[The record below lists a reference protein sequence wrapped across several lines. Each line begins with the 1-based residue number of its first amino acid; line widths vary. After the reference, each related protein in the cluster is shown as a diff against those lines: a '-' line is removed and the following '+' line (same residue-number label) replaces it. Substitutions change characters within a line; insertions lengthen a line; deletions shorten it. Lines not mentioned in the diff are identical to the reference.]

1 MSPSRKSQP
10 PRTQRSSASGSNAS
24 PDAPDASDERR
35 PRAKRRA
42 LLSVANKDGL
52 APFAL
57 ALEALGFEILSTGG
71 TAKALRAAG
80 VAVTDVAAV
89 TGFPEIMDGRVKTL
103 HPNIHGGL
111 LARRGVDDGVL
122 EQHGIG
128 VIDLLVV
135 NLYPF
140 EATTARPDCT
150 DAEAIENIDVG
161 GPAMLRAAA
170 KNHEH
175 TTVVV
180 DHVDYDAVL
189 AAFKDGE
196 VPAAMRRELAIK
208 AFSHTARYDAA
219 ISHYL
224 RAHSGAPDDW
234 PNPLLRSWQLI
245 LPLRY
250 GENPHQRAALYRT
263 PEQMP
268 GTVAHAIKLQGK
280 ELSFN
285 NIVDADAAYQAV
297 KAFDAA
303 ACVIVKHASPCGIAT
318 AASPVTAYQLAYR
331 ADPTS
336 AFGGVIAFNRALD
349 QSSAE
354 AIVGQQFAEVIIA
367 PEVGKAARAALAKK
381 QNIRVLEAGWPTA
394 SSAAREGNL
403 ELKTIEGGLLV
414 QSADDGRVDIA
425 TAKVATQR
433 QPTASELRDLKFA
446 WTVVKYVKSNAIV
459 LARDGATI
467 GIGAG
472 QPSRVMSARIAALK
486 AEEAKLDVAGTVLAS
501 DAYFPFRDGIDAA
514 AERGV
519 RAIVQP
525 GGSMRDEEVVRA
537 ADEHGMAMVFTGM
550 RHFRH

>member
-1 MSPSRKSQP
+1 MSPSRK
-10 PRTQRSSASGSNAS
+10 PRRSRTERPSAS
-24 PDAPDASDERR
+24 DAPDKRR
-35 PRAKRRA
+35 LPRRA
-42 LLSVANKDGL
+42 LLSVADKQGL

-71 TAKALRAAG
+71 TAKALRAG
-80 VAVTDVAAV
+80 GIIVTDVATV

-103 HPNIHGGL
+103 HPHIHGGL
-111 LARRGVDDGVL
+111 LARRGTDDAVL
-122 EQHGIG
+122 ESHGIG

-175 TTVVV
+175 TVVVV
-180 DHVDYDAVL
+180 DSADYDAVL
-189 AAFKDGE
+189 AALKDGA

-224 RAHSGAPDDW
+224 RAHSAAPVEW
-234 PNPLLRSWQLI
+234 PNPLLRSFQLAEA
-245 LPLRY
+245 LRY
-250 GENPHQRAALYRT
+250 GENPHQRAALYKT
-263 PEQMP
+263 SESVP
-268 GTVAHAIKLQGK
+268 GTVAHALQVQGK

-285 NIVDADAAYQAV
+285 NLVDADAAYQAV

-318 AASPVTAYQLAYR
+318 AASPVTAYQLAHR
-331 ADPTS
+331 TDPTS
-336 AFGGVIAFNRALD
+336 AYGGVIAFNRALD
-349 QSSAE
+349 EASAA

-367 PEVGKAARAALAKK
+367 PEVGRAARAVLAAK
-381 QNIRVLEAGWPTA
+381 QGIRVLEAGWPTP
-394 SSAAREGNL
+394 SSAAHD
-403 ELKTIEGGLLV
+403 ELKSIEGGLLV
-414 QSADDGRVDIA
+414 QTPDDGRVDIA
-425 TAKVATQR
+425 DAKVVTQR

-446 WTVVKYVKSNAIV
+446 WTAVKYVKSNAIV
-459 LARDGATI
+459 FARDGATI
-467 GIGAG
+467 GIGPG

-486 AEEAKLDVAGTVLAS
+486 AEEAKLDVAGAVLAS
-501 DAYFPFRDGIDAA
+501 DAFFPFRDGIDAA

-519 RAIVQP
+519 LAIVQP
-525 GGSMRDEEVVRA
+525 GGSMRDAEVVRA
-537 ADEHGMAMVFTGM
+537 ADEHGMAMIFTGM

>member
-1 MSPSRKSQP
+1 MSPGRTTRRPQTERPPGARTGENAP
-10 PRTQRSSASGSNAS
+10 PR
-24 PDAPDASDERR
+24 P
-35 PRAKRRA
+35 RA
-42 LLSVANKDGL
+42 LLSVADKTGL
-52 APFAL
+52 TPFA
-57 ALEALGFEILSTGG
+57 EALQTMGFEIVSTGG

-80 VAVTDVAAV
+80 VSVTDVAAI

-103 HPNIHGGL
+103 HPHIHGGL
-111 LARRGVDDGVL
+111 LARRGVDDAVL
-122 EQHGIG
+122 ASHGIG
-128 VIDLLVV
+128 AIELLVV

-140 EATTARPDCT
+140 EATTARADCT

-175 TTVVV
+175 ITVVV
-180 DHVDYDAVL
+180 DHADYEPVL
-189 AAFKDGE
+189 AALKDGG
-196 VPAAMRRELAIK
+196 VPAPLRRQLAIK

-224 RAHSGAPDDW
+224 RMHSTAPDDW
-234 PNPLLRSWQLI
+234 ANPLLRTWDLLQ
-245 LPLRY
+245 PLRY

-263 PEQMP
+263 PEHAP
-268 GTVAHAIKLQGK
+268 GTVAHALKLQGK

-285 NIVDADAAYQAV
+285 NLVDADAAYQAV
-297 KAFDAA
+297 KAFEAA
-303 ACVIVKHASPCGIAT
+303 ACVIVKHASPCGIAV
-318 AASPVTAYQLAYR
+318 AATPVTAYQLAYR

-336 AFGGVIAFNRALD
+336 AFGGVIAFNRPLD

-354 AIVGQQFAEVIIA
+354 AIVGQQFAEVIVA
-367 PEVGKAARAALAKK
+367 PEVGKAARGVLAAKP
-381 QNIRVLEAGWPTA
+381 NIRVLETGWPTA
-394 SSAAREGNL
+394 STVAREQAF

-414 QSADDGRVDIA
+414 QSADGGRVDIA
-425 TAKVATQR
+425 TAKVVTQR
-433 QPTASELRDLKFA
+433 SPTGAELRDLKFA
-446 WTVVKYVKSNAIV
+446 WTAVKYVKSNAIV

-501 DAYFPFRDGIDAA
+501 DAFFPFRDGIDAA

-519 RAIVQP
+519 RAVVQP
-525 GGSMRDEEVVRA
+525 GGAMRDDEVIRA
-537 ADEHGMAMVFTGM
+537 ADEHGMTMVFTGM

>member
-1 MSPSRKSQP
+1 MSPTRKTRP
-10 PRTQRSSASGSNAS
+10 PRTARTSGSREPKSAVT
-24 PDAPDASDERR
+24 R
-35 PRAKRRA
+35 RRA
-42 LLSVANKDGL
+42 LLSVADKQGL
-52 APFAL
+52 TPFAA
-57 ALEALGFEILSTGG
+57 ALQALDFEILSTGG

-80 VAVTDVAAV
+80 IAVTDVAAV

-103 HPNIHGGL
+103 HPHIHGGL
-111 LARRGVDDGVL
+111 LARRGVDEAVL
-122 EQHGIG
+122 ERHGIG
-128 VIDLLVV
+128 VIDVLVV

-140 EATTARPDCT
+140 EATAARADCT

-175 TTVVV
+175 IAVVV
-180 DHVDYDAVL
+180 DHADYEPVL
-189 AAFKDGE
+189 AAIKDGG
-196 VPAAMRRELAIK
+196 VPPAMRRQLAIK
-208 AFSHTARYDAA
+208 AFSHTARYDTA

-224 RAHSGAPDDW
+224 RTHSPAPDDW
-234 PNPLLRSWQLI
+234 ANPLIKSWELEQ
-245 LPLRY
+245 PLRY

-263 PEQMP
+263 AEHVP
-268 GTVAHAIKLQGK
+268 GSIAHALQLQGK

-285 NIVDADAAYQAV
+285 NLVDADAAYQAV
-297 KAFDAA
+297 KAFDAV
-303 ACVIVKHASPCGIAT
+303 ACVIVKHANPCGIAT
-318 AASPVTAYQLAYR
+318 AATPVTAYQLAYR

-336 AFGGVIAFNRALD
+336 AFGGVIAFNRPLD

-354 AIVGQQFAEVIIA
+354 AIVGQQFAEVVIA
-367 PEVGKAARAALAKK
+367 PEVGKAARTALAKK
-381 QNIRVLEAGWPTA
+381 PGIRVLETGWPIA
-394 SSAAREGNL
+394 SAAAREPSF

-414 QSADDGRVDIA
+414 QTADDGRVDIA
-425 TAKVATQR
+425 AAKVVSQR
-433 QPTASELRDLKFA
+433 QPTATELRDLKFA

-486 AEEAKLDVAGTVLAS
+486 AEEAKLDVSGTVLAS
-501 DAYFPFRDGIDAA
+501 DAFFPFRDGIDAA

-519 RAIVQP
+519 IAVVQP
-525 GGSMRDEEVVRA
+525 GGSMRDDEVVRA
-537 ADEHGMAMVFTGM
+537 ADEHGMTMIFTGM

>member
-1 MSPSRKSQP
+1 MSPTRKTRP
-10 PRTQRSSASGSNAS
+10 PRTARTSGSSEPKSAVT
-24 PDAPDASDERR
+24 R
-35 PRAKRRA
+35 RRA
-42 LLSVANKDGL
+42 LLSVADKQGL
-52 APFAL
+52 TPFAA
-57 ALEALGFEILSTGG
+57 ALQALDFEILSTGG

-80 VAVTDVAAV
+80 IAVTDVAAV

-103 HPNIHGGL
+103 HPHIHGGL
-111 LARRGVDDGVL
+111 LARRGVDDAVL
-122 EQHGIG
+122 ESHGIG
-128 VIDLLVV
+128 VIDVLVV

-140 EATTARPDCT
+140 EATAARADCT

-175 TTVVV
+175 IAVVV
-180 DHVDYDAVL
+180 DHADYEPVL
-189 AAFKDGE
+189 AAIKDGG
-196 VPAAMRRELAIK
+196 VPPAMRRQLAIK
-208 AFSHTARYDAA
+208 AFSHTARYDTA

-224 RAHSGAPDDW
+224 RTHSPAPDDW
-234 PNPLLRSWQLI
+234 ANPLLKSWELLQ
-245 LPLRY
+245 PLRY

-263 PEQMP
+263 PQHAQ
-268 GTVAHAIKLQGK
+268 GSVAHALQLQGK

-285 NIVDADAAYQAV
+285 NLVDADAAYQAV
-297 KAFDAA
+297 KAFDAV
-303 ACVIVKHASPCGIAT
+303 ACVIVKHANPCGIAT

-336 AFGGVIAFNRALD
+336 AFGGVIAFNRPLD

-367 PEVGKAARAALAKK
+367 PEVGKAARTALAKK
-381 QNIRVLEAGWPTA
+381 QGIRVLETGWPTA
-394 SSAAREGNL
+394 AAAAREPSF

-414 QSADDGRVDIA
+414 QTADDGRVDVA
-425 TAKVATQR
+425 AAKVVSQR
-433 QPTASELRDLKFA
+433 QPTVSELRDLKFA

-459 LARDGATI
+459 LARDGAPI

-486 AEEAKLDVAGTVLAS
+486 AEEAKLDVTGAVLAS
-501 DAYFPFRDGIDAA
+501 DAFFPFRDGIDAA

-519 RAIVQP
+519 IAVVQP
-525 GGSMRDEEVVRA
+525 GGSMRDDEVIRA
-537 ADEHGMAMVFTGM
+537 ADEHGMTMIFTGM

>member
-1 MSPSRKSQP
+1 MSPSRK
-10 PRTQRSSASGSNAS
+10 T
-24 PDAPDASDERR
+24 RR
-35 PRAKRRA
+35 PRTAQPSALDATVKRGARRRA
-42 LLSVANKDGL
+42 LLSVADKQGL

-57 ALEALGFEILSTGG
+57 ALDALGFEIVSTGG

-80 VAVTDVAAV
+80 IIVTDVATI

-103 HPNIHGGL
+103 HPHVHGGL
-111 LARRGVDDGVL
+111 LARRGVDDAVL
-122 EQHGIG
+122 ESTGIG
-128 VIDLLVV
+128 PIELLVV

-180 DHVDYDAVL
+180 DYADYDAVL
-189 AAFKDGE
+189 AALRDGQ
-196 VPAAMRRELAIK
+196 VPPAMRRQLAIK
-208 AFSHTARYDAA
+208 AFSHTARYDTA
-219 ISHYL
+219 ISEYL
-224 RAHSGAPDDW
+224 RTHSPSPDAW
-234 PNPLLRSWQLI
+234 ANPLLRSWQLVQ
-245 LPLRY
+245 PLRY

-263 PEQMP
+263 SELVQ
-268 GTVAHAIKLQGK
+268 GTVAHAVKVQGK

-285 NIVDADAAYQAV
+285 NLVDADAAFEAV
-297 KAFDAA
+297 KAFDAT
-303 ACVIVKHASPCGIAT
+303 ACVIVKHANPCGIAT

-331 ADPTS
+331 TDPTS

-349 QSSAE
+349 ESSAE
-354 AIVGQQFAEVIIA
+354 AIVGQQFAEVIVA
-367 PEVGKAARAALAKK
+367 PEVGRAARAVLARK
-381 QNIRVLEAGWPTA
+381 QGIRVLEAGWPTA
-394 SSAAREGNL
+394 SSTVRDGL
-403 ELKTIEGGLLV
+403 QLKTIEGGLLV
-414 QSADDGRVDIA
+414 QSNDDGRVDVA
-425 TAKVATQR
+425 AAKVVTQR
-433 QPTASELRDLKFA
+433 QPTANEVRDMKFA
-446 WTVVKYVKSNAIV
+446 WAVVKFVKSNAIV
-459 LARDGATI
+459 LARDGATF

-486 AEEAKLDVAGTVLAS
+486 AEEAKLDITGTVLAS
-501 DAYFPFRDGIDAA
+501 DAFFPFRDGIDAA

-519 RAIVQP
+519 LAIVQP

-537 ADEHGMAMVFTGM
+537 ADEHGMTMVFTGM

>member
-1 MSPSRKSQP
+1 MSPSRK
-10 PRTQRSSASGSNAS
+10 PRRSRAERPSDS
-24 PDAPDASDERR
+24 DAPDKRR
-35 PRAKRRA
+35 LPRRA
-42 LLSVANKDGL
+42 LLSVADKQGL

-57 ALEALGFEILSTGG
+57 ALESLGFEILSTGG
-71 TAKALRAAG
+71 TAKALRAG
-80 VAVTDVAAV
+80 GIIVTDVATV

-103 HPNIHGGL
+103 HPHIHGGL
-111 LARRGVDDGVL
+111 LARRGVDDAVL
-122 EQHGIG
+122 ESHGIG

-175 TTVVV
+175 TIVVV
-180 DHVDYDAVL
+180 DSADYDAVL
-189 AAFKDGE
+189 AALKDGA

-224 RAHSGAPDDW
+224 RTHSAAPDVW
-234 PNPLLRSWQLI
+234 PNPLVRSWHLAEA
-245 LPLRY
+245 LRY
-250 GENPHQRAALYRT
+250 GENPHQRAALYKTSARV
-263 PEQMP
+263 P
-268 GTVAHAIKLQGK
+268 GTVAHALQIQGK
-280 ELSFN
+280 ELSYN
-285 NIVDADAAYQAV
+285 NLVDADAAYQAV

-331 ADPTS
+331 TDPTS
-336 AFGGVIAFNRALD
+336 AYGGVIAFNRALD
-349 QSSAE
+349 EASAA

-367 PEVGKAARAALAKK
+367 PEVGRAARAVLAAK
-381 QNIRVLEAGWPTA
+381 QGIRVLEAGWPA
-394 SSAAREGNL
+394 PSSAVRE
-403 ELKTIEGGLLV
+403 ELKSIEGGLLV
-414 QSADDGRVDIA
+414 QTSDDGRVDIA
-425 TAKVATQR
+425 DAKVVTQR
-433 QPTASELRDLKFA
+433 QPTASEIRDLKFA
-446 WTVVKYVKSNAIV
+446 WNAVKYVKSNAIV
-459 LARDGATI
+459 FARDGATI
-467 GIGAG
+467 GIGPG

-486 AEEAKLDVAGTVLAS
+486 AEEAKLDVAGAVLAS
-501 DAYFPFRDGIDAA
+501 DAFFPFRDGIDAA

-519 RAIVQP
+519 LAIVQP
-525 GGSMRDEEVVRA
+525 GGSMRDAEVVRA
-537 ADEHGMAMVFTGM
+537 ADEHGMAMIFTGM

>member
-1 MSPSRKSQP
+1 MSATRKTRP
-10 PRTQRSSASGSNAS
+10 PRTARTSSSREPKS
-24 PDAPDASDERR
+24 PVTR
-35 PRAKRRA
+35 RRA
-42 LLSVANKDGL
+42 LLSVADKQGL
-52 APFAL
+52 TPFAA
-57 ALEALGFEILSTGG
+57 ALQALDFEILSTGG

-80 VAVTDVAAV
+80 IAVTDVAAV

-103 HPNIHGGL
+103 HPHIHGAL
-111 LARRGVDDGVL
+111 LARRGVDEAVL
-122 EQHGIG
+122 ESHGIG
-128 VIDLLVV
+128 VIDVLVV

-140 EATTARPDCT
+140 EATAARADCT

-175 TTVVV
+175 IAVVV
-180 DHVDYDAVL
+180 DHADYEPVL
-189 AAFKDGE
+189 AAIKDGG
-196 VPAAMRRELAIK
+196 VPPAMRRQLAIK
-208 AFSHTARYDAA
+208 AFSHTARYDTA

-224 RAHSGAPDDW
+224 RTHSPAPDDW
-234 PNPLLRSWQLI
+234 PNPLLESWELLQ
-245 LPLRY
+245 PLRY

-263 PEQMP
+263 AQHVP
-268 GTVAHAIKLQGK
+268 GSIAHALQLQGK

-285 NIVDADAAYQAV
+285 NLADADAAYQAV
-297 KAFDAA
+297 KAFDAV
-303 ACVIVKHASPCGIAT
+303 ACVIVKHANPCGIAT
-318 AASPVTAYQLAYR
+318 AATPVTAYQLAYR

-336 AFGGVIAFNRALD
+336 AFGGVIAFNRPLD

-367 PEVGKAARAALAKK
+367 PEVGKAARTALAKK
-381 QNIRVLEAGWPTA
+381 QGIRVLEAGWPTA
-394 SSAAREGNL
+394 SAAAREPSL
-403 ELKTIEGGLLV
+403 EWRSIQGGLLV
-414 QSADDGRVDIA
+414 QTADDGRIDIA
-425 TAKVATQR
+425 AAKVVSQR
-433 QPTASELRDLKFA
+433 QPLASELRDLKFA

-486 AEEAKLDVAGTVLAS
+486 AEDAKLDVSGSVLAS
-501 DAYFPFRDGIDAA
+501 DAFFPFRDGIDAA

-519 RAIVQP
+519 IAVVQP
-525 GGSMRDEEVVRA
+525 GGAMRDDEVIRA
-537 ADEHGMAMVFTGM
+537 ADEHGMTMIFTGM

>member
-1 MSPSRKSQP
+1 MSPSRKQS
-10 PRTQRSSASGSNAS
+10 RTRTERSSASNA
-24 PDAPDASDERR
+24 PEKR
-35 PRAKRRA
+35 RAKRRA
-42 LLSVANKDGL
+42 LLSVADKEGL
-52 APFAL
+52 APFAK
-57 ALEALGFEILSTGG
+57 ALEELGFEILSTGG

-80 VAVTDVAAV
+80 VEVIDVATV

-103 HPNIHGGL
+103 HPHIHGGL
-111 LARRGVDDGVL
+111 LARRGVDDAVL
-122 EQHGIG
+122 ERHGIG
-128 VIDLLVV
+128 AIDLLVV

-140 EATTARPDCT
+140 EATTARTDCT

-180 DHVDYDAVL
+180 DHADYDAVL
-189 AAFKDGE
+189 AALGDGD
-196 VPAAMRRELAIK
+196 VPASMRRELAIK

-224 RAHSGAPDDW
+224 RTHSGGADDW
-234 PNPLLRSWQLI
+234 PNPLVRSWQLI
-245 LPLRY
+245 QPLRY
-250 GENPHQRAALYRT
+250 GENPHQRAALYKT
-263 PEQMP
+263 PEHVP
-268 GTVAHAIKLQGK
+268 GTVAHALKLQGK

-285 NIVDADAAYQAV
+285 NLVDADAAYQAV

-331 ADPTS
+331 TDPTS

-349 QSSAE
+349 QSAAE
-354 AIVGQQFAEVIIA
+354 AIVGQQFAEVIVA

-394 SSAAREGNL
+394 SSAARDGNL

-425 TAKVATQR
+425 TAKVVTQR

-467 GIGAG
+467 GIGPG

-525 GGSMRDEEVVRA
+525 GGSMRDDEVVRA

>member
-1 MSPSRKSQP
+1 MSPSSKPKRSHTERSSSTTALRP
-10 PRTQRSSASGSNAS
+10 PRS
-24 PDAPDASDERR
+24 
-35 PRAKRRA
+35 KRRA
-42 LLSVANKDGL
+42 LLSVADKQGL
-52 APFAL
+52 APFAH
-57 ALEALGFEILSTGG
+57 ALEGLGFEILSTGG

-80 VAVTDVAAV
+80 IGVTDVATV

-103 HPNIHGGL
+103 HPHIHGGL
-111 LARRGVDDGVL
+111 LARRGIDDAVL
-122 EQHGIG
+122 ESHGIA

-140 EATTARPDCT
+140 EATAARPDCT

-175 TTVVV
+175 TIVVV
-180 DHVDYDAVL
+180 DHADYDAVL
-189 AAFKDGE
+189 AALRDGE
-196 VPAAMRRELAIK
+196 VPSSMRRELAIK

-224 RAHSGAPDDW
+224 RAHNGAPDDW

-245 LPLRY
+245 QPLRY
-250 GENPHQRAALYRT
+250 GENPHQRGALYRT
-263 PEQMP
+263 SEHVP
-268 GTVAHAIKLQGK
+268 GTVAHALQLQGK

-285 NIVDADAAYQAV
+285 NLVDADAAYRAA

-354 AIVGQQFAEVIIA
+354 AIVGQQFAEVVIA

-381 QNIRVLEAGWPTA
+381 QGIRVLEAGWPTA
-394 SSAAREGNL
+394 SSAAREGKL
-403 ELKTIEGGLLV
+403 ELKSIEDGLLA
-414 QSADDGRVDIA
+414 QSTDEGRVDVA
-425 TAKVATQR
+425 AAKVVTQR
-433 QPTASELRDLKFA
+433 QPTMSELRDLKFA
-446 WTVVKYVKSNAIV
+446 WTAVKYVKSNAIV

-501 DAYFPFRDGIDAA
+501 DAFFPFRDGIDAA

-525 GGSMRDEEVVRA
+525 GGAMRDDEIVRA

>member
-1 MSPSRKSQP
+1 MSPSRK
-10 PRTQRSSASGSNAS
+10 PRASSTERPSASNATALPPS
-24 PDAPDASDERR
+24 R
-35 PRAKRRA
+35 RRA
-42 LLSVANKDGL
+42 LLSVSDKQGL
-52 APFAL
+52 APFAQ
-57 ALEALGFEILSTGG
+57 ALEGLGFEILSTGG

-80 VAVTDVAAV
+80 IIVTDVATV

-103 HPNIHGGL
+103 HPRIHGGL
-111 LARRGVDDGVL
+111 LARRGVDEAVL
-122 EQHGIG
+122 ERHGIG

-140 EATTARPDCT
+140 EATAARTDCT

-175 TTVVV
+175 TIVVV
-180 DHVDYDAVL
+180 DHADYDAVL
-189 AAFKDGE
+189 AALRDGE
-196 VPAAMRRELAIK
+196 VPASLRRELAIK

-224 RAHSGAPDDW
+224 RAHNGAPDEW
-234 PNPLLRSWQLI
+234 PNPLLRCWQLI
-245 LPLRY
+245 QPLRY
-250 GENPHQRAALYRT
+250 GENPHQRGALYRT
-263 PEQMP
+263 SEHVP
-268 GTVAHAIKLQGK
+268 GTVAHALQLQGK

-285 NIVDADAAYQAV
+285 NLVDADAAYQAV
-297 KAFDAA
+297 QAFDGA

-336 AFGGVIAFNRALD
+336 AFGGVVAFNRALD

-367 PEVGKAARAALAKK
+367 PEVGKAARAALDKK
-381 QNIRVLEAGWPTA
+381 QAIRVLEAGWPTV

-403 ELKTIEGGLLV
+403 ELKSIDGGLLA
-414 QSADDGRVDIA
+414 QSADEGRVDVA
-425 TAKVATQR
+425 TAKVVTQR
-433 QPTASELRDLKFA
+433 PPTASELRDLKFA
-446 WTVVKYVKSNAIV
+446 WTAVKYVKSNAIV

-486 AEEAKLDVAGTVLAS
+486 AEEAKLDVAGSVLAS
-501 DAYFPFRDGIDAA
+501 DAFFPFRDGIDAA

-525 GGSMRDEEVVRA
+525 GGAMRDEEIVKA

>member
-1 MSPSRKSQP
+1 MSPSRKTRR
-10 PRTQRSSASGSNAS
+10 PRTERSSA
-24 PDAPDASDERR
+24 PDAPDKRR
-35 PRAKRRA
+35 SKRRA
-42 LLSVANKDGL
+42 LLSVADKHGL

-57 ALEALGFEILSTGG
+57 ALERLGFEIVSTGG

-80 VAVTDVAAV
+80 ILVTEVATI

-103 HPNIHGGL
+103 HPHIHGGL
-111 LARRGVDDGVL
+111 LARRGVDDDVL
-122 EQHGIG
+122 ERHGIG

-175 TTVVV
+175 IVVVV
-180 DHVDYDAVL
+180 DHTDYDTVL
-189 AAFKDGE
+189 AALEGGE

-208 AFSHTARYDAA
+208 AFSHTARYDTA
-219 ISHYL
+219 ISQYL
-224 RAHSGAPDDW
+224 RAHSGAPDEW
-234 PNPLLRSWQLI
+234 ANPLLRSWSLHQ
-245 LPLRY
+245 PLRY

-263 PEQMP
+263 AEPVA
-268 GTVAHAIKLQGK
+268 GTVAHAQQVQGK

-285 NIVDADAAYQAV
+285 NLVDADAAYQAV
-297 KAFDAA
+297 KAFEAA

-318 AASPVTAYQLAYR
+318 ASSPLTAYQLAYR

-349 QSSAE
+349 QPAAE

-367 PEVGKAARAALAKK
+367 PEVGKAARAVLAKK
-381 QNIRVLEAGWPTA
+381 QGIRVLEAGWPA
-394 SSAAREGNL
+394 ASAAREASF

-414 QSADDGRVDIA
+414 QSADDGRVDVA
-425 TAKVATQR
+425 TAKVVTQR
-433 QPTASELRDLKFA
+433 QPTAAELRDLQFA

-486 AEEAKLDVAGTVLAS
+486 AEEAKLDVAGTALAS
-501 DAYFPFRDGIDAA
+501 DAFFPFRDGIDAA

-519 RAIVQP
+519 LAVVQP

-537 ADEHGMAMVFTGM
+537 ADEHGMTMVFTGM

>member
-1 MSPSRKSQP
+1 MLV
-10 PRTQRSSASGSNAS
+10 TI
-24 PDAPDASDERR
+24 
-35 PRAKRRA
+35 RRA
-42 LLSVANKDGL
+42 LLSVSDKTGIVDFAR
-52 APFAL
+52 AL
-57 ALEALGFEILSTGG
+57 AARKVEILSTGG
-71 TAKALRAAG
+71 TARALTDAG
-80 VAVTDVAAV
+80 IPVIEVSKY

-103 HPNIHGGL
+103 HPKVHGGL
-111 LARRGVDDGVL
+111 LGRRGTDDAVMA
-122 EQHGIG
+122 QHDIAP
-128 VIDLLVV
+128 IDLLVV

-180 DHVDYDAVL
+180 DHADYDAVL
-189 AAFKDGE
+189 AALKDGG
-196 VPAAMRRELAIK
+196 VSAPMRRELAIK

-224 RAHSGAPDDW
+224 RAHSGSPDEW

-245 LPLRY
+245 QPLRY

-263 PEQMP
+263 SEHVP
-268 GTVAHAIKLQGK
+268 GTIAHAIQVQGK

-285 NIVDADAAYQAV
+285 NLVDADAAYQAV

-331 ADPTS
+331 ADATS

-381 QNIRVLEAGWPTA
+381 
-394 SSAAREGNL
+394 
-403 ELKTIEGGLLV
+403 
-414 QSADDGRVDIA
+414 
-425 TAKVATQR
+425 
-433 QPTASELRDLKFA
+433 
-446 WTVVKYVKSNAIV
+446 
-459 LARDGATI
+459 
-467 GIGAG
+467 
-472 QPSRVMSARIAALK
+472 
-486 AEEAKLDVAGTVLAS
+486 
-501 DAYFPFRDGIDAA
+501 
-514 AERGV
+514 
-519 RAIVQP
+519 
-525 GGSMRDEEVVRA
+525 
-537 ADEHGMAMVFTGM
+537 
-550 RHFRH
+550 

>member
-1 MSPSRKSQP
+1 MSPSRK
-10 PRTQRSSASGSNAS
+10 T
-24 PDAPDASDERR
+24 RR
-35 PRAKRRA
+35 PRTERASIPNAPDKSSSKRRA
-42 LLSVANKDGL
+42 LLSVADKHGV

-57 ALEALGFEILSTGG
+57 ALDRLGFEIVSTGG

-80 VAVTDVAAV
+80 IIVTEVATI

-103 HPNIHGGL
+103 HPHIHGGL
-111 LARRGVDDGVL
+111 LARRGVDDAVL
-122 EQHGIG
+122 ESHGIG

-150 DAEAIENIDVG
+150 DAEAIENIDIG

-175 TTVVV
+175 VVVVV
-180 DHVDYDAVL
+180 DHADYDAVL
-189 AAFKDGE
+189 AALEGGE

-208 AFSHTARYDAA
+208 AFSHTARYDTA
-219 ISHYL
+219 ISQYL
-224 RAHSGAPDDW
+224 RAHSGAPDEW
-234 PNPLLRSWQLI
+234 PNPLLRSWSLSQ
-245 LPLRY
+245 PLRY
-250 GENPHQRAALYRT
+250 GENPHQRAALYRASE
-263 PEQMP
+263 PVP
-268 GTVAHAIKLQGK
+268 GTVAHARKVQGK

-285 NIVDADAAYQAV
+285 NLVDADAAYQAV
-297 KAFDAA
+297 KAFEAA
-303 ACVIVKHASPCGIAT
+303 ACVIVKHASPCGVAT

-349 QSSAE
+349 QAAAE

-367 PEVGKAARAALAKK
+367 PEVVQEARVVLAKK
-381 QNIRVLEAGWPTA
+381 QGIRVLEAGWPTN
-394 SSAAREGNL
+394 SSERFEQR
-403 ELKTIEGGLLV
+403 TIEGGLLV
-414 QSADDGRVDIA
+414 QSADDGRVDVA
-425 TAKVATQR
+425 AAKVVTQR
-433 QPTASELRDLKFA
+433 QPTMSELRDLNFA

-486 AEEAKLDVAGTVLAS
+486 AEEAKLAVAGSALAS
-501 DAYFPFRDGIDAA
+501 DAFFPFRDGIDAA

-519 RAIVQP
+519 LAVVQP

-537 ADEHGMAMVFTGM
+537 ADEHGMTMVFTGM